1 MADVKKI
8 ATRESYG
15 NALVELGAKDPRIVA
30 IDADLAGST
39 KTGVFGKAF
48 PERHFNCGI
57 AECNVMGTA
66 AGMAAMGLIPFAS
79 SFAMFATGRAWEV
92 IRNSIGYTRLN
103 VKICASHGGISVG
116 EDGASHQ
123 CCEDFAI
130 MRAIPGMLV
139 MSPADDVEARKM
151 VRAAYEYDGP
161 VYIRLGRAAIPVFHD
176 EDYEF
181 AIGKGEILHE
191 GTDIAIISNG
201 VLTYEALKAAD
212 RLEKEGIHARVV
224 NMGTIKPI
232 DVDAVVAAAKECG
245 GKIVTCEE
253 HNIVGGLGEAVC
265 AALAENYPARVRR
278 IGLQDEFGY
287 SGPMAELMVEFGLDE
302 NNIVKVVKEFLAES

>member
-1 MADVKKI
+1 MAEVKKI

-15 NALVELGAKDPRIVA
+15 QALLELGRQDPRVVA

-39 KTGVFGKAF
+39 KTGVFGKEF

-92 IRNSIGYTRLN
+92 IRNSIGYTGLN

-123 CCEDFAI
+123 CCEDFAL

-139 MSPADDVEARKM
+139 MSPADDVEARQM
-151 VRAAYEYDGP
+151 VRAAYEYKGP

-176 EDYEF
+176 EEKNKF
-181 AIGKGEILHE
+181 EIGKAEILHE
-191 GTDIAIISNG
+191 GTDIAIIANG
-201 VLTYEALKAAD
+201 ILTYEALKAAGT
-212 RLEKEGIHARVV
+212 LEKEGIHARVL

-232 DVDAVVAAAKECG
+232 DADAVVAAAKECG
-245 GKIVTCEE
+245 GRIITAEE
-253 HNIVGGLGEAVC
+253 HNVVGGLGEAVC
-265 AALAENYPARVRR
+265 AVLAEKYPARVRR
-278 IGLQDEFGY
+278 IGLQDVFGF
-287 SGPMAELMVEFGLDE
+287 SGPMADLMVEFGLDE
-302 NNIVKVVKEFLAES
+302 DSIVKTAKEFLAE

>member
-1 MADVKKI
+1 MAEVKKI

-15 NALVELGAKDPRIVA
+15 QALLELGAEDPRVVA

-39 KTGVFGKAF
+39 KTGVFGKVY
-48 PERHFNCGI
+48 PDRHFNCGI

-123 CCEDFAI
+123 CCEDFAL

-151 VRAAYEYDGP
+151 VRAAYAYNGP
-161 VYIRLGRAAIPVFHD
+161 VYIRLGRAAIPVFHE
-176 EDYEF
+176 EDYHFE
-181 AIGKGEILHE
+181 IGKGEILHE
-191 GTDIAIISNG
+191 GKDIAIISNG

-212 RLEKEGIHARVV
+212 QLEAEGIRARVI

-232 DVDAVVAAAKECG
+232 DVDIVVAAARECG
-245 GKIVTCEE
+245 GRIITAEE
-253 HNIVGGLGEAVC
+253 HSVVGGLGEAVC
-265 AALAENYPARVRR
+265 AALAEHYPARVRR
-278 IGLQDEFGY
+278 IGLQDVFGF
-287 SGPMAELMVEFGLDE
+287 SGPMAQLMVEFGLDAD
-302 NNIVKVVKEFLAES
+302 NIAKTAKEFLAE

>member
-1 MADVKKI
+1 MAEVKKI

-15 NALVELGAKDPRIVA
+15 QALVELGAMDERVVA

-79 SFAMFATGRAWEV
+79 SFAMFATGRAWEI

-123 CCEDFAI
+123 CCEDFAL

-151 VRAAYEYDGP
+151 VRAAYEYNGP

-181 AIGKGEILHE
+181 SIGKGEVLHE

-201 VLTYEALKAAD
+201 VLTYEALKAAE
-212 RLEKEGIHARVV
+212 RLETEGIHTRVI

-232 DVDAVVAAAKECG
+232 DADIVVAAAKECG
-245 GKIVTCEE
+245 GRIITAEE
-253 HNIVGGLGEAVC
+253 HSVVGGLGEAV
-265 AALAENYPARVRR
+265 AAVLAEKYPARLRR
-278 IGLQDEFGY
+278 IGLQDVFGF
-287 SGPMAELMVEFGLDE
+287 SGPMAELMVAFGLDAD
-302 NNIVKVVKEFLAES
+302 NIVKTAKEFLSE

>member
-1 MADVKKI
+1 MAEVKKI

-15 NALVELGAKDPRIVA
+15 QALVELGAMDERVVA

-57 AECNVMGTA
+57 AECSVMGTA

-79 SFAMFATGRAWEV
+79 SFAMFATGRAWEI

-123 CCEDFAI
+123 CCEDFAL

-151 VRAAYEYDGP
+151 VRAAYEYNGP

-181 AIGKGEILHE
+181 SIGKGEVLHE

-201 VLTYEALKAAD
+201 VLTYEALKAAE
-212 RLEKEGIHARVV
+212 RLETEGIHARVI

-232 DVDAVVAAAKECG
+232 DADIVVAAAKECG
-245 GKIVTCEE
+245 GRIITAEE
-253 HNIVGGLGEAVC
+253 HSVVGGLGEAV
-265 AALAENYPARVRR
+265 AAVLAEKYPARLRR
-278 IGLQDEFGY
+278 IGLQDVFGF
-287 SGPMAELMVEFGLDE
+287 SGPMAELMVAFGLDAD
-302 NNIVKVVKEFLAES
+302 NIVKTAKEFLSE

>member
-1 MADVKKI
+1 MAEVKKI

-15 NALVELGAKDPRIVA
+15 QALVELGAMDERVVA

-79 SFAMFATGRAWEV
+79 SFAMFATGRAWEI

-123 CCEDFAI
+123 CCEDFAL

-151 VRAAYEYDGP
+151 VRAAYEYNGP

-181 AIGKGEILHE
+181 SIGKGEVLHE

-201 VLTYEALKAAD
+201 VLTYEALKAAE
-212 RLEKEGIHARVV
+212 RLETEGISARVI

-232 DVDAVVAAAKECG
+232 DADIVVAAAKECG
-245 GKIVTCEE
+245 GRIITAEE
-253 HNIVGGLGEAVC
+253 HSVVGGLGEAV
-265 AALAENYPARVRR
+265 AAVLAEKYPARLRR
-278 IGLQDEFGY
+278 IGLQDVFGF
-287 SGPMAELMVEFGLDE
+287 SGPMAELMVAFGLDAD
-302 NNIVKVVKEFLAES
+302 NIVKTAKVFLSE

>member
-1 MADVKKI
+1 MAEVKKI

-15 NALVELGAKDPRIVA
+15 QALVELGAMDERVVA

-79 SFAMFATGRAWEV
+79 SFAMFATGRAWEI

-123 CCEDFAI
+123 CCEDFAL

-151 VRAAYEYDGP
+151 VRAAYEYNGP

-181 AIGKGEILHE
+181 SIGKGEVLHE

-201 VLTYEALKAAD
+201 VLTYEALKAAE
-212 RLEKEGIHARVV
+212 RLETEGIHARVI

-232 DVDAVVAAAKECG
+232 DADIVVAAAKECG
-245 GKIVTCEE
+245 GRIITAEE
-253 HNIVGGLGEAVC
+253 HSVVGGLGEAV
-265 AALAENYPARVRR
+265 AAVLAEKYPARLRR
-278 IGLQDEFGY
+278 IGLQDVFGF
-287 SGPMAELMVEFGLDE
+287 SGPMAELMVAFGLDAD
-302 NNIVKVVKEFLAES
+302 NIAKTAKDFLAE

>member
-1 MADVKKI
+1 MAEVKKI

-15 NALVELGAKDPRIVA
+15 QALVELGAMDERVVA

-79 SFAMFATGRAWEV
+79 SFAMFATGRAWEI

-123 CCEDFAI
+123 CCEDFAL

-151 VRAAYEYDGP
+151 VRAAYEYNGP

-181 AIGKGEILHE
+181 SIGKGEVLHE

-201 VLTYEALKAAD
+201 VLTYEALKAAE
-212 RLEKEGIHARVV
+212 RLETEGIHARVI

-232 DVDAVVAAAKECG
+232 DADIVVAAAKECG
-245 GKIVTCEE
+245 GRIITAEE
-253 HNIVGGLGEAVC
+253 HSVVGGLGEAV
-265 AALAENYPARVRR
+265 AAVLAEKYPARLRR
-278 IGLQDEFGY
+278 IGLQDVFGF
-287 SGPMAELMVEFGLDE
+287 SGPMAELMVVFGLDAD
-302 NNIVKVVKEFLAES
+302 NIVKTAKEFLSE

>member
-1 MADVKKI
+1 MAEVKKI
-8 ATRESYG
+8 ATRVSYG
-15 NALVELGAKDPRIVA
+15 ETLVELGAIDERVVA

-39 KTGVFGKAF
+39 QTGMFKKAF
-48 PERHFNCGI
+48 PDRHFNCGI

-92 IRNSIGYTRLN
+92 IRNSIGYTRMN

-123 CCEDFAI
+123 CCEDFTL

-151 VRAAYEYDGP
+151 VRAAYEYEGP
-161 VYIRLGRAAIPVFHD
+161 VYIRLGRSPIPVFHD
-176 EDYEF
+176 PDYHFE
-181 AIGKGEILHE
+181 IGKGEVLHE
-191 GTDIAIISNG
+191 GTDIAIVSNG
-201 VLTYEALKAAD
+201 ILTYEALKAAEMLD
-212 RLEKEGIHARVV
+212 KEGIHARVI

-232 DVDAVVAAAKECG
+232 DVDILVAAAKECG
-245 GKIVTCEE
+245 GRIITCEE
-253 HNIVGGLGEAVC
+253 HNVVGGLGEAVC
-265 AALAENYPARVRR
+265 TALAEHYPARVRR

-287 SGPMAELMVEFGLDE
+287 SGPMAELMVAFGLNDE
-302 NNIVKVVKEFLAES
+302 NIVKTAKEFLAE

>member
-1 MADVKKI
+1 MAEVKKI

-15 NALVELGAKDPRIVA
+15 QALVELGAMDERVVA

-79 SFAMFATGRAWEV
+79 SFAMFATGRAWEI

-123 CCEDFAI
+123 CCEDFAL

-151 VRAAYEYDGP
+151 VRAAYEYNGP

-181 AIGKGEILHE
+181 SIGKGEVLHE

-201 VLTYEALKAAD
+201 VLTYEALKAAE
-212 RLEKEGIHARVV
+212 RLETEGIHARVI

-232 DVDAVVAAAKECG
+232 DADIVVAAAKECG
-245 GKIVTCEE
+245 GRIITAEE
-253 HNIVGGLGEAVC
+253 HSVVGGLGEAV
-265 AALAENYPARVRR
+265 AAVLAEKYPARLRR
-278 IGLQDEFGY
+278 IGLQDVFGF
-287 SGPMAELMVEFGLDE
+287 SGPMAELMVAFGLDAD
-302 NNIVKVVKEFLAES
+302 NIVKTAKVFLSE

>member
-1 MADVKKI
+1 
-8 ATRESYG
+8 
-15 NALVELGAKDPRIVA
+15 
-30 IDADLAGST
+30 
-39 KTGVFGKAF
+39 
-48 PERHFNCGI
+48 
-57 AECNVMGTA
+57 
-66 AGMAAMGLIPFAS
+66 MAAMGLIPFAS
-79 SFAMFATGRAWEV
+79 SFAMFATGRAWEI

-123 CCEDFAI
+123 CCEDFAL

-151 VRAAYEYDGP
+151 VRAAYEYNGP

-181 AIGKGEILHE
+181 SIGKGEVLHE

-201 VLTYEALKAAD
+201 VLTYEALKAAE
-212 RLEKEGIHARVV
+212 RLETEGIHARVI

-232 DVDAVVAAAKECG
+232 DADIVVAAAKECG
-245 GKIVTCEE
+245 GRIITAEE
-253 HNIVGGLGEAVC
+253 HSVVGGLGEAV
-265 AALAENYPARVRR
+265 AAVLAEKYPARLRR
-278 IGLQDEFGY
+278 IGLQDVFGF
-287 SGPMAELMVEFGLDE
+287 SGPMAELMVAFGLDAD
-302 NNIVKVVKEFLAES
+302 NIVKTAKEFLSE

>member
-1 MADVKKI
+1 MAEVKKI

-15 NALVELGAKDPRIVA
+15 QALVELGAMDERVVA

-79 SFAMFATGRAWEV
+79 SFAMFATGRAWEI

-123 CCEDFAI
+123 CCEDFAL

-151 VRAAYEYDGP
+151 VRAAYEYNGP

-181 AIGKGEILHE
+181 SIGKGEVLHE

-201 VLTYEALKAAD
+201 VLTYEALKAAE
-212 RLEKEGIHARVV
+212 RLETEGIHARVI

-232 DVDAVVAAAKECG
+232 DADIVVAAAKECG
-245 GKIVTCEE
+245 GRIITAEE
-253 HNIVGGLGEAVC
+253 HSVVGGLGEAV
-265 AALAENYPARVRR
+265 AAVLAEKYPARLRR
-278 IGLQDEFGY
+278 IGLQDVFGF
-287 SGPMAELMVEFGLDE
+287 SGPMAELMVAFGLDAD
-302 NNIVKVVKEFLAES
+302 NIVKTAKEFLAE

>member
-1 MADVKKI
+1 MAEVKKI

-15 NALVELGAKDPRIVA
+15 QALVELGAMDERVVA

-79 SFAMFATGRAWEV
+79 SFAMFATGRAWEI

-123 CCEDFAI
+123 CCEDFAL

-151 VRAAYEYDGP
+151 VRAAYEYNGP

-181 AIGKGEILHE
+181 SIGKGEVLHE

-201 VLTYEALKAAD
+201 VLTYEALKAAE
-212 RLEKEGIHARVV
+212 RLETEGIHARVI

-232 DVDAVVAAAKECG
+232 DADIVVAAAKECG
-245 GKIVTCEE
+245 GRIITAEE
-253 HNIVGGLGEAVC
+253 HSVVGGLGEAV
-265 AALAENYPARVRR
+265 AAVLAEKYPARLRR
-278 IGLQDEFGY
+278 IGLQDVFGF
-287 SGPMAELMVEFGLDE
+287 SGPMAELMVAFGLDAD
-302 NNIVKVVKEFLAES
+302 NIVKTVKEFLSE